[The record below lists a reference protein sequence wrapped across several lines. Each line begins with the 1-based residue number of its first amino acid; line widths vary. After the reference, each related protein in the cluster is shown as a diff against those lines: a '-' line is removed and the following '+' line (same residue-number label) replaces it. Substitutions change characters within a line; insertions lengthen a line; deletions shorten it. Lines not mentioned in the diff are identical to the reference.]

1 MEAQVQWF
9 LNYARVERGLAENSV
24 QAYRRDLLKFAR
36 YAQERKLPFKKVTR
50 GDVLD
55 FLGWL
60 YQQKLDSRSVARHL
74 SALRNF
80 FGFLRREEYIAE
92 DPTRHVESPKTW
104 RTLPK
109 ALAMEEVEKL
119 LAAPTER
126 TPLGLRDKAMLELLY
141 STGMRVSELTGIKT
155 ADLQADMGYVRCLG
169 KGDKERLVPVGKA
182 ALAALERY
190 LRRGR
195 PKLLRRRVAPGIG
208 RENRQR
214 ATPFLFVNRFGHR
227 ISRVG
232 LWKILAAHGRRAGIR
247 GPLAPHKLR
256 HSFATHLL
264 ERGADL
270 RSVQLMLGHADIS
283 TTQIY
288 THVMKDRLKEV
299 YRAHHPRA

>member
-195 PKLLRRRVAPGIG
+195 PKLLRRRMAPGTG

-214 ATPFLFVNRFGHR
+214 ATPFLFVNRFGRR